1 MDKINLFLIGNH
13 QLKKY
18 FSDRFNVFLFNLNNL
33 EISNLVNELK
43 IDVILQVE
51 NLGQRQII
59 LDISKQNC
67 LKIFWAI
74 DIHLNYYWQKY
85 YFENFD
91 IILTTQKNFVKIYN
105 KKDIFWLSWGI
116 PDEYILDNFIPF
128 SKRKYEIS
136 FVGLIDKN
144 RVKRSTIINEI
155 KDNFSINIFG
165 DNFKNR
171 LNFTEMLN
179 VYRSS
184 MIVINESIYND
195 INFRYFEVTSQGA
208 LLYSEKINNG
218 EDELFQDKEEVLYYS
233 QLNLI
238 SRLKYFLKYPE
249 RIENIAYNGWKR
261 TKIYHKLS
269 DRVRQIEALIF
280 KNINKF
286 EIKKT
291 NICYPLTFTYL
302 RAIGNPSYKDLIIKN
317 CNDDIIRIIF
327 LKNLDKKL
335 FIEAS
340 QNYLNNEMILLN
352 LIPELIENNEIEA
365 LEKIFKEK
373 DILKIITKF
382 IIKNLNKIPKYHLGY
397 LNAFSKNR
405 IFLSIYEL
413 INYIFDKFPE
423 KAMKNRDINYI
434 GGKIL
439 FEYKNFYGAIGHFL
453 NLQREFPENVLFRK
467 YLATCYYK
475 IFQIELFW
483 REVLKIFILEKK
495 FSTFKKLKID
505 NKIKKEVLYELLT
518 NLKNKKL
525 IRDIMFNLSDFYE
538 SNT

>member
-1 MDKINLFLIGNH
+1 MDKINLLLIGNH

-33 EISNLVNELK
+33 EISSLVNELK

-59 LDISKQNC
+59 LDISNQNC

-91 IILTTQKNFVKIYN
+91 IILTTQKNFVKIYS
-105 KKDIFWLSWGI
+105 KKIIFWLPWGI
-116 PDEYILDNFIPF
+116 SDEYILDNFIPF

-155 KDNFSINIFG
+155 KDNFCINIFG
-165 DNFKNR
+165 DNLKNR
-171 LNFTEMLN
+171 LDFTEMLN
-179 VYRSS
+179 VYRNS

-269 DRVRQIEALIF
+269 DRVKQIEAVIF
-280 KNINKF
+280 KNIDKF
-286 EIKKT
+286 EIKKA

-302 RAIGNPSYKDLIIKN
+302 RAIGNPSYKDFIIKN
-317 CNDDIIRIIF
+317 CNDDIIQIIF
-327 LKNLDKKL
+327 LKNLNKKL

-340 QNYLNNEMILLN
+340 QNYLDNEMILLN

-365 LEKIFKEK
+365 LEKMFKEK

-434 GGKIL
+434 GGRIL

-505 NKIKKEVLYELLT
+505 NKIKKEVLYELIT
-518 NLKNKKL
+518 NLKNKKF
-525 IRDIMFNLSDFYE
+525 IRDIMFNLSDFY
-538 SNT
+538 